1 MIEKTQE
8 NTSFVINETAKPN
21 SFEVGK
27 ASFRHKIY
35 YSTPQEL
42 KSHLDNLKELGLF
55 IEEEKK

>member
-35 YSTPQEL
+35 YSTPQDL
-42 KSHLDNLKELGLF
+42 KEHLDALKKLGLF
-55 IEEEKK
+55 EEEIK